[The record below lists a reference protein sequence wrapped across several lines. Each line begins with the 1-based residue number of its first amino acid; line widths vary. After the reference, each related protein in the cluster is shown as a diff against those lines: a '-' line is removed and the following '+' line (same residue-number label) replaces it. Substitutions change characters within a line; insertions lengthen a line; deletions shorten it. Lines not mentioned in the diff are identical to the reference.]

1 MTNQTSAEHVKD
13 GGAVK
18 TSPAIPVPGK
28 IGDLIKPDNR
38 LSIEKSD
45 PGRRAVRFGNS
56 LKAKENLP
64 AALARKTAPRLPEL
78 SEFDVVRHYTRL
90 SKINFSIDTHFYPL
104 GSCTMKYNPKINEE
118 AAALEGLA
126 NLHPLAHDKSSQGTL
141 EMLYDLEKRLCALC
155 GMDAFT
161 LQPAAGAHSEFTGLL
176 IAKAYFA
183 KKGQRQR
190 VDIICPDSAHG
201 TNPAT
206 ASMLGFN
213 AINIKSG
220 PDGRV
225 DPADLKAHLGE
236 KTAVLMLTIPNTLGI
251 FESRIE
257 EIAAMAHA
265 AGALVYMDGANFNA
279 LIGIVKPGDLGVDLM
294 HINTHKTFSTPHG
307 GGGPGAG
314 GIGVRK
320 HLEGFL
326 PVPRVKKEGA
336 AYRTEFRSPDSIG
349 KVKAFFGNTGVLTR
363 AYAYLLMHSKQDLA
377 GIAENAILNANYMK
391 SRLQEVFPA
400 HSSEHCM
407 HECVLTP
414 PVALAARGLK
424 TLDIAKRL
432 LDYGFHA
439 PTIYFPLI
447 VHEAIMIEPT
457 ETESKETMDSFVETM
472 LKISAEGA
480 ADPQLLK
487 DAPHTMPVKR
497 LDEVQAARQPN
508 LRW

>member
-1 MTNQTSAEHVKD
+1 MSE
-13 GGAVK
+13 
-18 TSPAIPVPGK
+18 
-28 IGDLIKPDNR
+28 LIF
-38 LSIEKSD
+38 EKSV
-45 PGRRAVRFGNS
+45 PGRRGYR
-56 LKAKENLP
+56 LP
-64 AALARKTAPRLPEL
+64 AHDGPQRPLRDLLPAEHLRRQPPRLPEA
-78 SEFDVVRHYTRL
+78 SELDVVRHYTRL
-90 SKINFSIDTHFYPL
+90 SQRNFSVDTHFYPL
-104 GSCTMKYNPKINEE
+104 GSCTMKYNPRVNEE
-118 AAALEGLA
+118 AAALDGFA
-126 NLHPLAHDKSSQGTL
+126 GLHPLAHDNAAQGTL
-141 EMLYDLEKRLCALC
+141 EMLYDLEKRLCALT

-183 KKGQRQR
+183 KKGQDERTE
-190 VDIICPDSAHG
+190 IICPDSAHG

-206 ASMLGFN
+206 AAMLGFN

-225 DPADLKAHLGE
+225 NPDDLKAHLGN
-236 KTAVLMLTIPNTLGI
+236 KTAVLMLTVPNTLGL

-257 EIAAMAHA
+257 EIVEMAHK
-265 AGALVYMDGANFNA
+265 AGALIYMDGANFNA
-279 LIGIVKPGDLGVDLM
+279 LIGLVKPGELGVDIM
-294 HINTHKTFSTPHG
+294 HINAHKTFSTPHG

-314 GIGVRK
+314 GIGVKK
-320 HLEGFL
+320 HLEEFL
-326 PVPRVKKEGA
+326 PVPRIKKESGT
-336 AYRTEFRSPDSIG
+336 YKTDFSCPDSIG
-349 KVKAFFGNTGVLTR
+349 KVKAFFGNVGVLAR
-363 AYAYLLMHSKQDLA
+363 AYAYLLMHSKKELG

-391 SRLQEVFPA
+391 SRLQEVYP
-400 HSSEHCM
+400 SYSKDHCM

-414 PVALAARGLK
+414 PSELTAKGLK

-457 ETESKETMDSFVETM
+457 ETESKETMDAFITAM
-472 LKISAEGA
+472 LEIKREGA

>member
-1 MTNQTSAEHVKD
+1 MTPHTPTGTAKD
-13 GGAVK
+13 AVK
-18 TSPAIPVPGK
+18 NTAGLPSSGHAADIGK
-28 IGDLIKPDNR
+28 LDNR

-45 PGRRAVRFGNS
+45 PGRRGIAFKNL
-56 LKAKENLP
+56 LKAKDNVP
-64 AALARKTAPRLPEL
+64 AGLARKTAPKLPEL
-78 SEFDVVRHYTRL
+78 SELDVVRHYTRL
-90 SKINFSIDTHFYPL
+90 SKMAFSVDANFYPL
-104 GSCTMKYNPKINEE
+104 GSCTMKYNPRINEE
-118 AAALEGLA
+118 AAALEGFA
-126 NLHPLAHDKSSQGTL
+126 GLHPLAHDSSSQGTL

-176 IAKAYFA
+176 IAKAYFEKLGDSA
-183 KKGQRQR
+183 RTE
-190 VDIICPDSAHG
+190 IICPDSAHG

-206 ASMLGFN
+206 AAMLGFTPV
-213 AINIKSG
+213 NIKSG

-225 DPADLKAHLGE
+225 DPADLKVHLSG

-257 EIAAMAHA
+257 EIAEMAHK

-279 LIGIVKPGDLGVDLM
+279 LIGLVKPGDLGVDIM

-314 GIGVRK
+314 GIGVKRR
-320 HLEGFL
+320 LEEFL
-326 PVPRVKKEGA
+326 PIPRVIKDGA
-336 AYRTEFRSPDSIG
+336 TYKTEYNKPQSIG
-349 KVKAFFGNTGVLTR
+349 KVKAFFGNVGVLAR
-363 AYAYLLMHSKQDLA
+363 AYAYLLMHSKKELA

-391 SRLQEVFPA
+391 SRLQAVYPA
-400 HSSEHCM
+400 HSKEYCM

-414 PVALAARGLK
+414 PAELTAKGLK

-472 LKISAEGA
+472 LAIKDEGA